1 MRFKPKPNDILSMF
15 GERYVV
21 QPLPS
26 APHIPY
32 SSEGGRAFVYQLKDQ
47 KGDYFALK
55 VFKRKF
61 RGAGLVDS
69 TQHLAQIEKFEGL
82 RAASRRVLPPGA
94 AIIEKHPDLVY
105 AMLMP
110 WISGSTWFDV
120 LVNARDKGTYFN
132 SEFAVKLSAQFLK
145 VMAALEQEGYA
156 HSDISQGNLIIGQQQ
171 PEVELLD
178 LEDMYLPGAPPPAQ
192 DYRGSPGYRHRSG
205 DQGATTW
212 CSEGDRYATAVMA
225 AEMLLLTNQKAARL
239 ATDTGYFQNHC
250 QDPVGQERF
259 EAAKDTLR
267 NIAPGF
273 TELFQKAWHSESL
286 GDCPKIADL
295 REAIN
300 ETTAKTITID
310 VAPPPEVPG
319 VVWEKQNGNQPT
331 QTVVI
336 DPPQAPPASS
346 RTKQAP
352 EGFWSSGPA
361 STPPPEPQ
369 PATMQPPPSS
379 QPEIWVI
386 VIAIVVLILLLVWFF
401 SGSGQQTQGNSTAPE
416 PSPTSQLSV
425 ADSSNQKGIPASPKP
440 KPTIAAQS
448 EQGATSN
455 EDALIIQTI
464 DGDWQFSIGNL
475 DSALTIK
482 SGVGEFVSES
492 LYVVEQEVSA
502 VAPPGG
508 LKGILLKGETPVLG
522 GTRIRPSGYA
532 ADEILIQWRPDGS
545 FKAWDRDNV
554 NVKRWEVLTVKSFNP
569 APDWEGPE
577 SDYLTARNIAGNWQ
591 FSNFSVKRYAASLVF
606 RKGRGVFTTQ
616 TSLNVTQQARAEVA
630 GQGILVRCSNPTLSR
645 ENVRAPDFNP
655 DMLFFQRQPG
665 GAFKVWIRD
674 GVSVKDWSPIRVKS
688 HP

>member
-1 MRFKPKPNDILSMF
+1 MF

-47 KGDYFALK
+47 KGDCFALK

-61 RGAGLVDS
+61 RGASLADS
-69 TQHLAQIEKFEGL
+69 THHLAQIEKFEGL
-82 RAASRRVLPPGA
+82 RAASRRVLLPGET
-94 AIIEKHPDLVY
+94 IIEKHPDLAY

-145 VMAALEQEGYA
+145 VMAGLEREGYA
-156 HSDISQGNLIIGQQQ
+156 HSDISQGNLIVGQQQ
-171 PEVELLD
+171 PEVQLLD

-192 DYRGSPGYRHRSG
+192 DYKGSPGYRHRSG

-212 CSEGDRYATAVMA
+212 CSEGDRYSTAVMA
-225 AEMLLLTNQKAARL
+225 AEMLLLTNQQAASL
-239 ATDTGYFQNHC
+239 ATDTGYFMSHC

-259 EAAKDTLR
+259 EMAKDMLR

-286 GDCPKIADL
+286 SDCPKIADL

-300 ETTAKTITID
+300 ETAAKTTTIN
-310 VAPPPEVPG
+310 VAPPPKVSG
-319 VVWEKQNGNQPT
+319 VVWEKRNGNQPT
-331 QTVVI
+331 QSVVI
-336 DPPQAPPASS
+336 GPPQAPPARS
-346 RTKQAP
+346 RTNEAP

-361 STPPPEPQ
+361 STLPPKPQ
-369 PATMQPPPSS
+369 PATTQSLPSP
-379 QPEIWVI
+379 QAKIWVI
-386 VIAIVVLILLLVWFF
+386 VIAIVALILLLVWLF
-401 SGSGQQTQGNSTAPE
+401 SGSGRQTHGNSTWPE

-425 ADSSNQKGIPASPKP
+425 ADSSNRKGIPASHKGIPASPTP
-440 KPTIAAQS
+440 ETTIAAKS
-448 EQGATSN
+448 EQSATAN
-455 EDALIIQTI
+455 EDALIIQAI
-464 DGDWQFSIGNL
+464 DGDWQFSGENL
-475 DSALTIK
+475 DSALTIE

-492 LYVVEQEVSA
+492 LYDVEQAVSA
-502 VAPPGG
+502 FAPPLG
-508 LKGILLKGETPVLG
+508 LKGILLKGENPALG
-522 GTRIRPSGYA
+522 GTRIHPSSYA
-532 ADEILIQWRPDGS
+532 ADEILIQRRPDGS

-554 NVKRWEVLTVKSFNP
+554 NVKQWEVLTVKSFNP
-569 APDWEGPE
+569 DSDWEEPE
-577 SDYLTARNIAGNWQ
+577 SDYLTARNIAGDWQ
-591 FSNFSVKRYAASLVF
+591 FSNFSVKRYSASLVF

-616 TSLNVTQQARAEVA
+616 TTLSVTQRARAEVTD
-630 GQGILVRCSNPTLSR
+630 QGILVRCSNPMLSQ

-665 GAFKVWIRD
+665 GAFRVWIRD
-674 GVSVKDWSPIRVKS
+674 GVNVKDWSPLKVKS